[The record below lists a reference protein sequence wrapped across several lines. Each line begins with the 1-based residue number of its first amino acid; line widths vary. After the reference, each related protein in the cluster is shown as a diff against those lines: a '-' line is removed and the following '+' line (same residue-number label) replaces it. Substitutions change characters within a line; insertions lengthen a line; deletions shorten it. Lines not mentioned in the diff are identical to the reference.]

1 MNWYNLLKLA
11 EPISSYPLEEYMSI
25 GHDNDNSAILWF
37 IDDQFKFNSISII
50 DLSKKNGY
58 RSI

>member
-50 DLSKKNGY
+50 DLSKKWV
-58 RSI
+58 